1 MLSFELL
8 KDWMSAEK
16 KDFTAWVETKYWII
30 DRCLKSKFL
39 KRYLITD
46 KNMSAFQPS
55 SAATSDRLVNKV
67 AMCGALFAGVAFVGY
82 RIVKNAVKK
91 NRNKSDQG
99 NYLCA

>member
-1 MLSFELL
+1 
-8 KDWMSAEK
+8 
-16 KDFTAWVETKYWII
+16 
-30 DRCLKSKFL
+30 
-39 KRYLITD
+39 
-46 KNMSAFQPS
+46 MSAFQPS

-99 NYLCA
+99 NYLLSTCFEILISIKKYQLCKKMDRYPDLNVLEY

>member
-1 MLSFELL
+1 
-8 KDWMSAEK
+8 
-16 KDFTAWVETKYWII
+16 
-30 DRCLKSKFL
+30 
-39 KRYLITD
+39 
-46 KNMSAFQPS
+46 MSAFQPS

-99 NYLCA
+99 NYFKSRYYGILIAFVSFPKWLMNIINTTYRNINSTIHSNVLI

>member
-1 MLSFELL
+1 
-8 KDWMSAEK
+8 
-16 KDFTAWVETKYWII
+16 
-30 DRCLKSKFL
+30 
-39 KRYLITD
+39 
-46 KNMSAFQPS
+46 MSAFQPS

-99 NYLCA
+99 NYFKSRYYGILIAKSISHFPND

>member
-1 MLSFELL
+1 
-8 KDWMSAEK
+8 
-16 KDFTAWVETKYWII
+16 
-30 DRCLKSKFL
+30 
-39 KRYLITD
+39 
-46 KNMSAFQPS
+46 MSAFQPS

-99 NYLCA
+99 NYFKSRYYGILIALMLYKCKKYQSFPK

>member
-1 MLSFELL
+1 
-8 KDWMSAEK
+8 
-16 KDFTAWVETKYWII
+16 
-30 DRCLKSKFL
+30 
-39 KRYLITD
+39 
-46 KNMSAFQPS
+46 MSAFQPS

-99 NYLCA
+99 NYFKSRYYGILIKYQSFPKWLMNIINTTYRNINSAIHSMLNH